1 MSFLPR
7 DLLYN
12 DKTYEQSATNLLSA
26 IEILEKAQEDTVGEK
41 VKPKSFW
48 EMINPFKCG
57 E

>member
-12 DKTYEQSATNLLSA
+12 DKTYEQSANNILSA
-26 IEILEKAQEDTVGEK
+26 IEILEKAQEDTVAEK

-48 EMINPFKCG
+48 DMINPFKCG
-57 E
+57 